1 MRCKYGGPYGK
12 PKGKGKGTEATD
24 EKGKRTVTQTSDT
37 DGRGKAKTKIYEV
50 EGTGYEAEEVN
61 PESIRKMKAEMH
73 AESIGQGA
81 TLSLHGIDAEGHAR
95 KTEDD
100 KQMRQ
105 QLQREQR
112 RSSKQSQGEG
122 KGKGKSEDKAVT
134 DNEGID
140 ADDCGPQWFIR
151 EFHNEFAMITAMW
164 YDVFGRLMTLAYNKG
179 KGKGADMATDILINA
194 AKGKGRGYVIGSER
208 WPRCEEWPAWAERF
222 VQQRSYY
229 RSNETG
235 ETSADGGGSWH
246 GG

>member
-12 PKGKGKGTEATD
+12 SKGKGKGTEATD
-24 EKGKRTVTQTSDT
+24 EKGKRTVTQTSDA

-61 PESIRKMKAEMH
+61 PESKRKMKAEMH

-105 QLQREQR
+105 QLQGEQR
-112 RSSKQSQGEG
+112 QSSKQSQGEG
-122 KGKGKSEDKAVT
+122 KGKGKSEAKAVT
-134 DNEGID
+134 DNEEIN
-140 ADDCGPQWFIR
+140 ADDWGPQWFIQ

-194 AKGKGRGYVIGSER
+194 AKGKGRGYVTGSER
-208 WPRCEEWPAWAERF
+208 WPRCEGWPAWAERF
-222 VQQRSYY
+222 VQQRGYY
-229 RSNETG
+229 RSDETE
-235 ETSADGGGSWH
+235 ETSAEGGGSWH